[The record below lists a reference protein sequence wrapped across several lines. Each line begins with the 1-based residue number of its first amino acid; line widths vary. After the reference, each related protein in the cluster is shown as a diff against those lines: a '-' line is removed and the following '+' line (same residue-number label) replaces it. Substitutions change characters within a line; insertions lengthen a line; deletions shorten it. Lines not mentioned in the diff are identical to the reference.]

1 MTGRFF
7 EHIPTY
13 KLLNFSRFG
22 HAFYSVARIWETFFS
37 ESARLRHFSSCKIS
51 ALIRRF
57 PRQCFSF
64 HELIMTCLRILFS
77 FASLKALLS
86 ALWRSFQKPEKR
98 CKTNRHKQ
106 IWTTVHRT
114 KNESVY
120 TSVTHRS
127 QPIQELVSTLR
138 VSTSEIGSLYLCCR

>member
-7 EHIPTY
+7 KHIPTY
-13 KLLNFSRFG
+13 KLLNFICFDR
-22 HAFYSVARIWETFFS
+22 AFYTVARIWDTFFS
-37 ESARLRHFSSCKIS
+37 ECARLRHFSSCKIS
-51 ALIRRF
+51 ALIKRF
-57 PRQCFSF
+57 PRQFFSF
-64 HELIMTCLRILFS
+64 HELIMTYLRILFS

-86 ALWRSFQKPEKR
+86 ALWRFFSKSLR
-98 CKTNRHKQ
+98 SVARQ